1 MNTIYNK
8 MLHFMTTTTDNN
20 ILIPTEGYQLK
31 PHRPKQKP
39 QQRQQRHKRQKKD
52 TNNKMKM
59 IIKPNYIITDMGGDE
74 IVKPHIR
81 YVIEDMVARRL
92 LLNSA
97 CTIDAYPMR
106 HSAAFVPGTK
116 WREKSGIRGE
126 FNSRGPFRV
135 LLRAPR

>member
-8 MLHFMTTTTDNN
+8 MLHFMTNTTTDNN

-31 PHRPKQKP
+31 
-39 QQRQQRHKRQKKD
+39 RHKRQKKD

-116 WREKSGIRGE
+116 WREKGGIWGE

-135 LLRAPR
+135 LLRPPR